1 MLEVSGLSKNFG
13 SLAVARD
20 INLVMKKGERRAI
33 LGPNGAG
40 KTTLFNMLS
49 GEVTPSAGKILIN
62 GKDVTRLSPDA
73 RARAG
78 LGRSFQRNNLFAD
91 LTVRENLVIA
101 CTVARNLCWVFWK
114 PLSGLAGVRADAEQL
129 ALSVRLENALHVMVR
144 HLSYGSQRQLEV
156 ALALACKPSLLLLD
170 EPTAGMSPE
179 ETLAMKRL
187 VGGLSRELAVLL
199 IEHDMDVVFDLADR
213 ITVLNYGQVV
223 DEGTPDHI
231 RKSSVV
237 REIYLGESQHE

>member
-13 SLAVARD
+13 SLAVARN
-20 INLVMKKGERRAI
+20 INLVLNKGERRAI

-49 GEVTPSAGKILIN
+49 GELMPSAGKITVN
-62 GKDVTRLSPDA
+62 GKDVTRASPDA

-101 CTVARNLCWVFWK
+101 CTVARNRCWVFWK
-114 PLSGLAGVRADAEQL
+114 PLAALANVHADAEQL
-129 ALSVRLENALHVMVR
+129 ALGIGLEDALNVPVR

-156 ALALACKPSLLLLD
+156 GLALACKPSLLLLD
-170 EPTAGMSPE
+170 EPTAGMSPD
-179 ETLAMKRL
+179 ETEAMKRL
-187 VGGLSRELAVLL
+187 VGGLSRELSVLL

-213 ITVLNYGQVV
+213 ITVLNYGQIV

-231 RKSSVV
+231 KNSAVV
-237 REIYLGESQHE
+237 RDIYLGGRSA